1 MPRSLATYPR
11 FALSTR
17 QLAAWLCL
25 LFGLLLAVAPARAEP
40 PTPLLWQVGE
50 GDQHFYLLGSF
61 HLLTKDDYPLADS
74 LEAAYAGAERV
85 VFELA
90 PEAALSPTLAATM
103 TQRGMLPADQ
113 SLTGMVS
120 AETRAGL
127 VRFLGSEAALPSVE
141 RFKPWFLSLGIA
153 ISAMTQAGFEAQLG
167 LDMHLMQRAQ
177 ADGKATG
184 GLETAEDQINALDSV
199 PFDEQE
205 ISLRQSLRP
214 LPELREEIDT
224 LHRYW
229 REANVDG
236 LEREMLNEM
245 IELTPK
251 SAKLLTID
259 RNLRWLPQVQAMVAD
274 GQSTL
279 VVVGALHLIGDDGL
293 PSLLR
298 KQGVPVRQIVPA
310 DAR

>member
-1 MPRSLATYPR
+1 MLTSFAASPRPV
-11 FALSTR
+11 LSTR

-25 LFGLLLAVAPARAEP
+25 LLGLLLAVAPVRAEP

-120 AETRAGL
+120 EETRAGL
-127 VRFLGSEAALPSVE
+127 IRFLGSEAALPSVE

-153 ISAMTQAGFEAQLG
+153 ISAMTQSGFEAQLG

-214 LPELREEIDT
+214 LPELRSEIDT

-274 GQSTL
+274 GQPTL

-310 DAR
+310 GVR

>member
-1 MPRSLATYPR
+1 MLRSFATSPRPVV
-11 FALSTR
+11 STR
-17 QLAAWLCL
+17 QLASWLCL
-25 LFGLLLAVAPARAEP
+25 LFGLLLAVAPVRAEP

-74 LEAAYAGAERV
+74 LEAAYADAERV

-120 AETRAGL
+120 EETRAGL
-127 VRFLGSEAALPSVE
+127 IRFLGSEAALPSVE

-177 ADGKATG
+177 ADGKVTG

-214 LPELREEIDT
+214 LPELRAEIDT

-251 SAKLLTID
+251 AAKLLTID

-274 GQSTL
+274 GQPTL

-298 KQGVPVRQIVPA
+298 KQGVPVRQIVPVGV
-310 DAR
+310 R

>member
-1 MPRSLATYPR
+1 
-11 FALSTR
+11 
-17 QLAAWLCL
+17 
-25 LFGLLLAVAPARAEP
+25 
-40 PTPLLWQVGE
+40 
-50 GDQHFYLLGSF
+50 
-61 HLLTKDDYPLADS
+61 
-74 LEAAYAGAERV
+74 
-85 VFELA
+85 
-90 PEAALSPTLAATM
+90 
-103 TQRGMLPADQ
+103 
-113 SLTGMVS
+113 
-120 AETRAGL
+120 
-127 VRFLGSEAALPSVE
+127 
-141 RFKPWFLSLGIA
+141 
-153 ISAMTQAGFEAQLG
+153 
-167 LDMHLMQRAQ
+167 MHLMQRAQ

-214 LPELREEIDT
+214 LPELRSEIDT

-274 GQSTL
+274 GQPTL

-310 DAR
+310 GVR